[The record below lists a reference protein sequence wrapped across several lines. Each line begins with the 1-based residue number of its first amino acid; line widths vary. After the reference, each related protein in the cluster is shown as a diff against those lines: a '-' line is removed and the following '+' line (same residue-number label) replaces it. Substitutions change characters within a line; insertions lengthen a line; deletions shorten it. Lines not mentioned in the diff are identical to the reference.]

1 MCGICG
7 VIHHDSSLYV
17 DIATLKAMNTQI
29 VHRGPDDEGYYAA
42 GNVGLAMRRLSIID
56 VQTGKQPVTNEN
68 QTIWLV
74 YNGEIYNH
82 IELKTRLEANG
93 HRFRTKSDTET

>member
-7 VIHHDSSLYV
+7 IFHFDRSLHV
-17 DIATLKAMNTQI
+17 ELAPLKAMNQQI
-29 VHRGPDDEGYYAA
+29 VHRGPDEEGSYVA
-42 GNVGLAMRRLSIID
+42 GNIGLAMRRLSIID
-56 VQTGKQPVTNEN
+56 LQTGKQPVTNEN

-82 IELKTRLEANG
+82 LELKAG
-93 HRFRTKSDTET
+93 WKRTVIDSEVKATQKP

>member
-7 VIHHDSSLYV
+7 VVHHDRSLHV
-17 DIATLKAMNTQI
+17 DVATLKAMNQQI
-29 VHRGPDDEGYYAA
+29 VHRGPDEEGSYSV

-74 YNGEIYNH
+74 Y
-82 IELKTRLEANG
+82 KTPR
-93 HRFRTKSDTET
+93 

>member
-17 DIATLKAMNTQI
+17 DITTLKGMNHQI

-93 HRFRTKSDTET
+93 HRFRK